1 MPPELFDDKDLAGE
15 TNLLKIDVYALG
27 VILWQLWFKLQPY
40 AGMSL
45 HKILHQVMK
54 GKRLSLLPEP
64 RTRNERDS
72 VTVGHLLPPP
82 ALAALI
88 GRCWAQDPAA
98 RPPLAEV
105 FEAFQAALPAVRALP
120 GEIGSREIGSGEGNS
135 SSGDSLG
142 VAGSVVGQ
150 TTNQAQL
157 AAALAAEQLIGN
169 NGSVDGSGGG
179 GAARTTKGATAM
191 AAFLGAAGLGKHA
204 PALVALGFT
213 DVETLS
219 DRGNNKK
226 KRARL
231 LSSARLALGSQL
243 FWVAGLSFVC
253 PRQNSCSCTRIPSS
267 IQSFSSLPRNSNGH
281 GAGA

>member
-27 VILWQLWFKLQPY
+27 VIFWQLWFKLQPY

-120 GEIGSREIGSGEGNS
+120 GEIGSRKIGSGEGNS
-135 SSGDSLG
+135 SSGGSLG
-142 VAGSVVGQ
+142 VAGSFVGQ
-150 TTNQAQL
+150 TTNQARL
-157 AAALAAEQLIGN
+157 AAAFTAEQLSGN
-169 NGSVDGSGGG
+169 NGSADGGG

-191 AAFLGAAGLGKHA
+191 AAFLGDAGLGKHA

-213 DVETLS
+213 DVETLIY
-219 DRGNNKK
+219 RGNKK
-226 KRARL
+226 INAC
-231 LSSARLALGSQL
+231 G
-243 FWVAGLSFVC
+243 F
-253 PRQNSCSCTRIPSS
+253 
-267 IQSFSSLPRNSNGH
+267 
-281 GAGA
+281 